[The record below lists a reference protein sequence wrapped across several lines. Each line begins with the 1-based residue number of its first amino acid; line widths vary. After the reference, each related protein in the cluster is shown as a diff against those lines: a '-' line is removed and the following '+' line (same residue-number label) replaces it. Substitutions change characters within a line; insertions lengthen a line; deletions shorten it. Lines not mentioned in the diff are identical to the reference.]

1 MVNNISEG
9 KNPLI
14 EMNYSIIM
22 GIIHRITTFPFVI
35 TAFLKAS
42 IKAKL
47 IKAMRDYRTIHLQ
60 KKIF

>member
-1 MVNNISEG
+1 
-9 KNPLI
+9 
-14 EMNYSIIM
+14 MNYSIIM

>member
-1 MVNNISEG
+1 MH
-9 KNPLI
+9 
-14 EMNYSIIM
+14 YSIIM

-47 IKAMRDYRTIHLQ
+47 IKTTQDYRTIHLQ
-60 KKIF
+60 KNLLIKLRKGVMN